1 MRAAD
6 SLGFALGSLRGGRV
20 RTWLML
26 LAMSIGVASVVVL
39 TSLGEGA
46 RRYVVNE
53 FAALGTNLLIM
64 LPGRSET
71 KGGPPPLLGETPR
84 DLTLQDALTL
94 LRSPHIRRI
103 APLTVGNAPVS
114 HGSLSREVTILGST
128 ADLFPIRHFEV
139 AQGRPLPP
147 MDPERGAPVAVL
159 GATVRH
165 ELFGNKRALGAW
177 IRIADRRFRVIGVL
191 TDEGESLGQ
200 DLGEMVII
208 PVATAQS
215 LFNAPSLFRVLIE
228 ATSLEAMGLAERDAR
243 QLIRLRHD
251 GEDDVTLITQD
262 AILATFNKI
271 LRALTYTVGGIG
283 AISLLVAGILIMN
296 VMLIAVSQRT
306 AEIGLM
312 KALGAPRAQVLR
324 LFLVESTLLALAGS
338 LAGLLLSVLG
348 ILLLRYLFPSFPVV
362 PPPWAPLAAVAV
374 ASGSGLLFG
383 LLPARRAAALDPVLA
398 LSGR

>member
-362 PPPWAPLAAVAV
+362 PPPWAPLAAVTV